1 MIERFVKLLL
11 WCAFEYFYRKGAI
24 QILNII
30 VIIVIIIIIIIIIS
44 IIIIIKGCLKTQYN
58 SKEVDLII

>member
-30 VIIVIIIIIIIIIS
+30 IIIIIIIFIII

>member
-30 VIIVIIIIIIIIIS
+30 IIIIIIV
-44 IIIIIKGCLKTQYN
+44 IIIIKGCLKTQYN
-58 SKEVDLII
+58 SEEVDLII